1 MSVQGTYVLLVTAT
15 TAEQRAKE
23 LLLSEEVL
31 AHYDANKPILLQDD
45 ASNYGIGAAHSH
57 IMEDGIE
64 RPVGFG
70 SRTLNAAERNYSQL
84 DKEGAALIFAFKNF
98 HNHINGG
105 KFRLRHRPAY
115 NDGRYKIHYQ
125 AGRSRGNADCLSRMP
140 LPVTVKEEPDELV
153 LLIKELDFSLM
164 SAAQVRDI
172 FFGNEDNRGAR
183 FIQLEDCGHVL
194 EVKGLNQW
202 MDLSE

>member
-84 DKEGAALIFAFKNF
+84 DKEGAALMFAFKNF

-105 KFRLRHRPAY
+105 CFAIMTDHKPLVSLFGALRQVPVTAPPRVQRWAVQ
-115 NDGRYKIHYQ
+115 D
-125 AGRSRGNADCLSRMP
+125 P
-140 LPVTVKEEPDELV
+140 LPGWQKPW
-153 LLIKELDFSLM
+153 
-164 SAAQVRDI
+164 Q
-172 FFGNEDNRGAR
+172 
-183 FIQLEDCGHVL
+183 CG
-194 EVKGLNQW
+194 
-202 MDLSE
+202 LSQ